1 MVAGLDLPPISE
13 TPVDE
18 PVDQK
23 TPPPETSSGLSVL
36 ADFLSFASKQ
46 LATDQQQPAEE
57 GSDAPTSQPPPPHEE
72 PPIIDSAQQD
82 EPGSSILTGVKY
94 PPSESS

>member
-13 TPVDE
+13 TPIDE
-18 PVDQK
+18 PVEQK

-46 LATDQQQPAEE
+46 LATDQQPVE
-57 GSDAPTSQPPPPHEE
+57 GNASTSQPPPEE
-72 PPIIDSAQQD
+72 PLIIDSTQEH

-94 PPSESS
+94 PLSESS